1 MSGMK
6 SVQRAFDVIDV
17 LWKLDGAGPTE
28 IANEMD
34 VPRSTAHVYLQTLE
48 STGYVVSDAGTY
60 ELSHA
65 FLSMGSRIRQRNQ
78 IYQVARRAIQDLAD
92 ETGEVVTLV
101 VEEAGEAVFLH
112 QESGEKAI
120 ELGLYAGLTIPLY
133 TNAAGKA
140 ILSQL
145 PAGRVTEIIDTQG
158 LEPVT
163 TETITDRQRLLDE
176 LETIRSDG
184 YAVDWEQQ
192 IEGMG
197 TIGVPIVVD
206 ETVEGSISIACP
218 TERVKNESYRTKLVN
233 KLRETNET
241 VMIKYRYGT

>member
-28 IANEMD
+28 IAGEMD
-34 VPRSTAHVYLQTLE
+34 IPRSTAHVYLQTLE
-48 STGYVVSDAGTY
+48 STGYVVSAGGTY

-65 FLSMGSRIRQRNQ
+65 FLSMGSRIQQRNQ
-78 IYQVARRAIQDLAD
+78 TYQVAQRSLRELAD

-101 VEEAGEAVFLH
+101 IEEAGEAVFLDR
-112 QESGEKAI
+112 ESGNQAI

-133 TNAAGKA
+133 THAAGKA
-140 ILSQL
+140 ILSHL
-145 PAGRVTEIIDTQG
+145 PTDRVDEIIDTRG

-163 TETITDRQRLLDE
+163 SNTITDRDSLHEE
-176 LETIRSDG
+176 LETIQSDG
-184 YAVDWEQQ
+184 YAVDWDQQ

-197 TIGVPIVVD
+197 TVGVPIVVD
-206 ETVEGSISIACP
+206 EQVRGSIGIACP
-218 TERVKNESYRTKLVN
+218 TERVKDDAYRTELLN
-233 KLRETNET
+233 KLREANET
-241 VMIKYRYGT
+241 VSIKYRYGT

>member
-34 VPRSTAHVYLQTLE
+34 IPRSTAHVYLQTLE
-48 STGYVVSDAGTY
+48 STGYVVSTAGTY
-60 ELSHA
+60 KLSHA
-65 FLSMGSRIRQRNQ
+65 FLSMGSRIQQRNQ
-78 IYQVARRAIQDLAD
+78 IYQVSRRAIPDLAE

-101 VEEAGEAVFLH
+101 IEEAGEAVFL
-112 QESGEKAI
+112 QRESGEKAI
-120 ELGLYAGLTIPLY
+120 ELGLYAGLTLPLY
-133 TNAAGKA
+133 SHAAGKT

-145 PAGRVTEIIDTQG
+145 PSKRVDEIIDTRG

-163 TETITDRQRLLDE
+163 TETITDRERLREE

-184 YAVDWEQQ
+184 YAVDWDQQ

-197 TIGVPIVVD
+197 TIAVPIVVD
-206 ETVEGSISIACP
+206 DTVEGSIGIACP
-218 TERVKNESYRTKLVN
+218 TERVKNESYRMELVN

-241 VMIKYRYGT
+241 ITIKYRYGT